1 MSDRKQAKG
10 MWRENVGS
18 WRPWNLRLLRRV
30 AERFCTPCTHARTA
44 EANLVVGTDLGM
56 DLEFLY
62 PRGSRMESSFPEAEI
77 VLEISG
83 LAVCHFRNKH
93 TRSFASIEVGKR
105 HAYCRLQVRTT
116 VLRTKRRLPVADC
129 SSYRK
134 HLVLLLVWPACYLLL
149 LLFFPCNSPCLSP
162 SYLFCLAGTVL
173 GSSTCSWSCIV
184 YPCRHSSGRRLVRA
198 RK

>member
-1 MSDRKQAKG
+1 
-10 MWRENVGS
+10 
-18 WRPWNLRLLRRV
+18 
-30 AERFCTPCTHARTA
+30 
-44 EANLVVGTDLGM
+44 
-56 DLEFLY
+56 
-62 PRGSRMESSFPEAEI
+62 
-77 VLEISG
+77 
-83 LAVCHFRNKH
+83 
-93 TRSFASIEVGKR
+93 
-105 HAYCRLQVRTT
+105 LQVRIT

-173 GSSTCSWSCIV
+173 GILTCSWSCIV